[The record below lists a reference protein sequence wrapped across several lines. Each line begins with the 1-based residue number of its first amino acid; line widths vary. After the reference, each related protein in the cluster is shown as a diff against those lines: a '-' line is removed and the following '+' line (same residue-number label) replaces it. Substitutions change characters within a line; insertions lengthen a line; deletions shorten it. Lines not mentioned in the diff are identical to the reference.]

1 MFTLDE
7 TKTLMQLYIKLH
19 SLNME
24 YKALEI
30 EEQVFIVDK
39 EVMKQKKMIV
49 EEDINNTLK
58 KIESVG
64 E

>member
-30 EEQVFIVDK
+30 EEQVFVVDK
-39 EVMKQKKMIV
+39 EVMKQKKMNV

-58 KIESVG
+58 KIENVG

>member
-7 TKTLMQLYIKLH
+7 TKTLMQLYTQLH

-30 EEQVFIVDK
+30 EEQVFIVDR
-39 EVMKQKKMIV
+39 EVMKQKKMVV

>member
-39 EVMKQKKMIV
+39 EVMKQKKRIV

>member
-1 MFTLDE
+1 MLTLDE
-7 TKTLMQLYIKLH
+7 TKALMQLYAKLH

>member
-7 TKTLMQLYIKLH
+7 TKTLMQLYTKLH

-24 YKALEI
+24 YRALEI

>member
-7 TKTLMQLYIKLH
+7 TKTLMQLHTQLH

-24 YKALEI
+24 YKALEV

-39 EVMKQKKMIV
+39 EVMKQKKRIV

>member
-24 YKALEI
+24 YEALEI
-30 EEQVFIVDK
+30 EEQVFIIDK

-49 EEDINNTLK
+49 EENINDTLK